1 MNLSR
6 RLLWPVIAFAST
18 LLPAGLLPAQTLQ
31 FGEAE
36 VKVGGRSAV
45 PSSPSAFGFL
55 LLHRGEAAQ
64 VALMGRSPAMLVSLR
79 EGQEVETTIP
89 VSGLQGPVKIAAQ
102 AVAVGPSP
110 AEVGLAVGE
119 QPAWR
124 TVSPERPAQLD
135 VSTSPENG
143 SITLRLRT
151 RHGGMRLGDMP
162 TRSVGMS
169 PRQHGDAS
177 VAVPP
182 DREAAVRWRELRVQV
197 GNRWFDV
204 PVTAAAGNPE
214 QFPPPVLPLLH
225 KAIEDA
231 LVEWDWHMQDGIGT
245 ERAPSTYAVAIQKTL
260 DRGDQLIQDLQAGGV
275 SLGDLAARWKGVR
288 NRFREAKTVPDTFS
302 AWEELWRDVHLLRR
316 EIALA
321 NPLAQTG
328 PLVFAKQTPSL
339 FSHQLTQ
346 YEGNCAR
353 PGGGIFVL
361 DAPGRSMQCRQFA
374 AGELPLGSYE
384 FPEVS
389 YDGTKVLFA
398 YCHVDSVAP
407 NRERH
412 IDHFF
417 HLYEIGAD
425 GSGLRQLTSGAFD
438 DFAPRY
444 LPDGNILFIS
454 SRRGGFHRCGQG
466 PCPVHT
472 LALAGPDGSNPH
484 PISFHETH
492 EWDPSVLGD
501 GRVIYTRWDY
511 VDRNAVFYQQL
522 WTARPDGT
530 DVRIFYG
537 NNTFSPVGV
546 WESRAV
552 PGSHRVMATAG
563 AHHAM
568 TAGSIILLDTTKG
581 IDGPEPITRLT
592 PDALFPESE
601 VPVAQRGPGTW
612 SAPVGVPVPPKAT
625 PEAERWPGHCYRTP
639 YPLSENYFLAAYSF
653 DRLIGEP
660 HANAAN
666 MFGIYLVDAFGNKE
680 LLYRDLNICSLWPV
694 PLRARPVP
702 PQLPSLLGTVP
713 VFAAHKTSPAEP
725 TPFTAKT
732 GLSPLNGTSAAKK
745 GLSPSAAQENEGTF
759 FVQNV
764 YQSWPPLPPGSVKRL
779 RIVQVLPK
787 STWHAN
793 NPPLGLPSISPGKQ
807 VLGTVPVE
815 PDGSAYFRA
824 PAGIPVAFQALD
836 ELGQAVQVMRSLAY
850 LQPGE
855 NASCVGCHEPRTTA
869 PPLERE
875 KGTGPICRNGPE
887 GASHKLDL
895 SPFPAALTREP
906 SVIQP
911 GPDGSNPLSYPIL
924 VQPVL
929 DKRCVSCHS
938 PQKPEGKVILT
949 GQPQGHYTVS
959 YNALARLVP
968 YSDWGA
974 KPGDFRKV
982 NSEPTSAID
991 FFGARGSSLTRL
1003 LRNGHYDVKLSPDE
1017 WERLVTWMDANV
1029 LFYGTFDPAD
1039 QARQRRG
1046 ERIAGPKLQ

>member
-1 MNLSR
+1 MTRSGQ
-6 RLLWPVIAFAST
+6 WFWVAIAVTLPLAS
-18 LLPAGLLPAQTLQ
+18 AGLVRAQTPQ
-31 FGEAE
+31 SAPAE
-36 VKVGGRSAV
+36 IKIGGQPAV
-45 PSSPSAFGFL
+45 PSSPSAFGLL
-55 LLHRGEAAQ
+55 LLHRGQQAQ
-64 VALMGRSPAMLVSLR
+64 VALMERLPRMIVSVR
-79 EGQEVETTIP
+79 EGQEVEAAIP
-89 VSGLQGPVKIAAQ
+89 IDGIQGALVVSARANAA
-102 AVAVGPSP
+102 GTGP
-110 AEVGLAVGE
+110 AEVSLAVGDE
-119 QPAWR
+119 PAWR
-124 TVSPERPAQLD
+124 VVSQGTSIQL
-135 VSTSPENG
+135 
-143 SITLRLRT
+143 
-151 RHGGMRLGDMP
+151 
-162 TRSVGMS
+162 
-169 PRQHGDAS
+169 
-177 VAVPP
+177 
-182 DREAAVRWRELRVQV
+182 EAAVPSGAGPVRVRLKTRAPSGTGEAAVYWREVRMRV
-197 GNRWFDV
+197 GDRTLDL
-204 PVTAAAGNPE
+204 PIRAASGNPE
-214 QFPPPVLPLLH
+214 QFPPPVLPPLH
-225 KAIEDA
+225 KAIEEA
-231 LVEWDWHMQDGIGT
+231 LVEWDWRMQDGIGT
-245 ERAPSTYAVAIQKTL
+245 ERAPCTYAAATEKTL
-260 DRGDQLIQDLQAGGV
+260 HRGDQLVRDLQAGGV
-275 SLGDLAARWKGVR
+275 SLGDRAVRWEQLKRRLKDLLAATGT
-288 NRFREAKTVPDTFS
+288 APDG
-302 AWEELWRDVHLLRR
+302 AVWELLWRDVHRLRR
-316 EIALA
+316 DIALA

-328 PLVFAKQTPSL
+328 PLVFAKQAPSL

-346 YEGNCAR
+346 YQGNCAR

-361 DAPGRSMQCRQFA
+361 DAPGRSMQCRQLA
-374 AGELPLGSYE
+374 AGQLPLGSYE

-389 YDGTKVLFA
+389 YDGTKILFA
-398 YCHVDSVAP
+398 YCHVETVAP
-407 NRERH
+407 NRELH

-425 GSGLRQLTSGAFD
+425 GSGLRQLTSGPFD
-438 DFAPRY
+438 DFAPRC
-444 LPDGNILFIS
+444 LPDGSIVFIS

-472 LALAGPDGSNPH
+472 LSLAGPDGSSPR

-492 EWDPSVLGD
+492 EWDPSVLDD

-511 VDRNAVFYQQL
+511 VDRNAVFYEQL
-522 WTARPDGT
+522 WTTRPDGT
-530 DVRIFYG
+530 DVRIYYG
-537 NNTFSPVGV
+537 NNTFNPVGI
-546 WESRAV
+546 WEARAV
-552 PGSHRVMATAG
+552 PGSRRVMATAA

-568 TAGSIILLDTTKG
+568 TAGSIILLDVTRG
-581 IDGPEPITRLT
+581 VDGPEPIARLT

-601 VPVAQRGPGTW
+601 VPVISRGPTTW
-612 SAPVGVPVPPKAT
+612 HNPVGVPVPPKAP
-625 PEAERWPGHCYRTP
+625 PEAQRWPGHCYRTP
-639 YPLSENYFLAAYSF
+639 YPLSEKYFLAAYSF

-660 HANAAN
+660 HANPAN

-680 LLYRDLNICSLWPV
+680 LLYRDLNICSLWPI
-694 PLRARPVP
+694 PLRPRPVP
-702 PQLPSLLGTVP
+702 PQLPKLTATP
-713 VFAAHKTSPAEP
+713 DPSPP
-725 TPFTAKT
+725 TTRHPPPATRD
-732 GLSPLNGTSAAKK
+732 
-745 GLSPSAAQENEGTF
+745 EGTF
-759 FVQNV
+759 FVANV
-764 YQSWPPLPPGSVKRL
+764 YESWPPLPPGSIKRL

-815 PDGSAYFRA
+815 ADGSAYFRA

-836 ELGQAVQVMRSLAY
+836 EDGQAVQVMRSLAY

-855 NASCVGCHEPRTTA
+855 SASCVGCHEPRTTA
-869 PPLERE
+869 PAQR
-875 KGTGPICRNGPE
+875 R
-887 GASHKLDL
+887 
-895 SPFPAALTREP
+895 AALAAAREP

-974 KPGDFRKV
+974 KPGDFRTV

-1017 WERLVTWMDANV
+1017 WDRLITWMDANV